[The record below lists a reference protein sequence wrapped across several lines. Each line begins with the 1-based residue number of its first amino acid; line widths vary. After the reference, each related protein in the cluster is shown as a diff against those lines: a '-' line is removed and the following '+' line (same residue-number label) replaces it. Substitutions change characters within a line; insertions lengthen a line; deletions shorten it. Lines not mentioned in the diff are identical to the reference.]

1 MYALAIRGAKVVP
14 SWHRAPV
21 RRRDPGCTAIRR
33 PRVEAVPRWQS
44 SASTSSAHRDPEADT
59 VLGVRL
65 LFVENDAVFGRV
77 VVQEFLAEHDVTIVA
92 TIADALRVVDEPFDA
107 VLVDYD
113 LDDGKGTAVVNALRR
128 RGFGGRIIGVSS
140 HDPGNA
146 ALVAAGAD
154 DACSKMRFDEIGRH
168 LGAVEP

>member
-1 MYALAIRGAKVVP
+1 MTRT
-14 SWHRAPV
+14 ST
-21 RRRDPGCTAIRR
+21 TAM
-33 PRVEAVPRWQS
+33 S
-44 SASTSSAHRDPEADT
+44 S
-59 VLGVRL
+59 
-65 LFVENDAVFGRV
+65 
-77 VVQEFLAEHDVTIVA
+77 EHDVTIGA

-113 LDDGKGTAVVNALRR
+113 VDDGEGTAVVHALRR
-128 RGFGGRIIGVSS
+128 RGFGGGIVGVSS
-140 HDPGNA
+140 HEPGNA